1 MRMDPDERSV
11 SEDQAAETFQ
21 GENEVD
27 ATPSRRPMHKW
38 SSPAVQLPHTAPQ
51 SSKQGLHRLKLAQT
65 KSPRASDAHFGPRRT
80 FRAMSMISASCQI
93 ADVAT
98 IDLLNSKLTRSV
110 PGPLSLYW
118 AFAVDHR
125 ATRPIEHVAAGG
137 AELLFI
143 LNKAL
148 GYATRIRDSVPAKP
162 HRIRRTRICIRLC
175 ISDRR

>member
-1 MRMDPDERSV
+1 MPILG
-11 SEDQAAETFQ
+11 Q
-21 GENEVD
+21 GGH
-27 ATPSRRPMHKW
+27 S
-38 SSPAVQLPHTAPQ
+38 
-51 SSKQGLHRLKLAQT
+51 G
-65 KSPRASDAHFGPRRT
+65 
-80 FRAMSMISASCQI
+80 AMSMISASCQI

>member
-1 MRMDPDERSV
+1 MEQSSRSV
-11 SEDQAAETFQ
+11 ASYY
-21 GENEVD
+21 
-27 ATPSRRPMHKW
+27 PPK
-38 SSPAVQLPHTAPQ
+38 
-51 SSKQGLHRLKLAQT
+51 LKTGFASAQT
-65 KSPRASDAHFGPRRT
+65 STQEKPDVRASDAHFGPRRT

-93 ADVAT
+93 ADVAA

-118 AFAVDHR
+118 AFAVDTR
-125 ATRPIEHVAAGG
+125 ATWPIEHVAAGG

-162 HRIRRTRICIRLC
+162 HRIRRTCICIVLR